1 MRLKKKDKD
10 NPTFPSLIMSLISKA
25 GVKLPSGL
33 PVMSREESISE
44 HTMNWSKAHI
54 PGLERK
60 ARAAQVQ
67 REEAD
72 AVGATPKMRLI
83 GSHMNRK
90 IFHIHLLKHKLE
102 HLTALI

>member
-1 MRLKKKDKD
+1 
-10 NPTFPSLIMSLISKA
+10 MSLISKA
-25 GVKLPSGL
+25 KVKLPSGL

-54 PGLERK
+54 LGLERK
-60 ARAAQVQ
+60 AGAAQVQ
-67 REEAD
+67 REEAK
-72 AVGATPKMRLI
+72 VEGATLKMRLI
-83 GSHMNRK
+83 GSHMNQK